1 MNILL
6 IKIHNNFCN
15 YIPTKENSMNLFL
28 KGSKIIMGILSGNP
42 QDEPLHYGEVFA
54 LWTSLSVAKF
64 RLDSYQV
71 YINHTGDE
79 ELRDFLKQV
88 IETSIKPSIKELEE
102 VLLHNDI
109 AVPPTP
115 AERPEADLE
124 QIPVGAR
131 FQDAQ
136 IAYMV
141 GADIAASVV
150 ACGQGV
156 SQSIREDIGL
166 LFAQMGAKKAKD
178 GAALLQIT
186 KNKGWLVPPPLHH
199 ETKQQ

>member
-1 MNILL
+1 MNFIAKGT
-6 IKIHNNFCN
+6 KIF
-15 YIPTKENSMNLFL
+15 
-28 KGSKIIMGILSGNP
+28 MGILSGNP
-42 QDEPLHYGEVFA
+42 QDEPLHYGEVFG
-54 LWTSLSVAKF
+54 LWSSLSVAKAA
-64 RLDSYQV
+64 LDGYQV
-71 YINHTGDE
+71 YINHTGDQD
-79 ELRDFLKQV
+79 LKGFLKQV

-115 AERPEADLE
+115 SERPEADLE
-124 QIPVGAR
+124 QIPAGAR

-141 GADIAASVV
+141 AAEIAAGVV

-156 SQSIREDIGL
+156 SQSIREDVGL
-166 LFAQMGAKKAKD
+166 LYGQMGAKKAKD
-178 GAALLQIT
+178 GAALLQIM
-186 KNKGWLVPPPLHH
+186 KDKGWLVPPPLHH

>member
-1 MNILL
+1 MN
-6 IKIHNNFCN
+6 F
-15 YIPTKENSMNLFL
+15 MV

-42 QDEPLHYGEVFA
+42 QHEPLHYGEVFG
-54 LWTSLSVAKF
+54 LWSSLSVAKAA
-64 RLDSYQV
+64 LDGYQV
-71 YINHTGDE
+71 YINHTGDQ
-79 ELRDFLKQV
+79 ELKAFLKQV
-88 IETSIKPSIKELEE
+88 IESSIKPSIKEIEE

-124 QIPVGAR
+124 QIPAGAR

-136 IAYMV
+136 IAFMV
-141 GADIAASVV
+141 AADIAAGVV
-150 ACGQGV
+150 ASSQGM

-166 LFAQMGAKKAKD
+166 MYGQMGAKKAKD
-178 GAALLQIT
+178 GALLLQMM
-186 KNKGWLVPPPLHH
+186 KDKGWLVPPPLHH

>member
-1 MNILL
+1 
-6 IKIHNNFCN
+6 
-15 YIPTKENSMNLFL
+15 MNLFL
-28 KGSKIIMGILSGNP
+28 KGSKMIMGILSGNP
-42 QDEPLHYGEVFA
+42 QNEPLHYGEVFA

-79 ELRDFLKQV
+79 DLKEFIKQV
-88 IETSIKPSIKELEE
+88 IETSIKELEE